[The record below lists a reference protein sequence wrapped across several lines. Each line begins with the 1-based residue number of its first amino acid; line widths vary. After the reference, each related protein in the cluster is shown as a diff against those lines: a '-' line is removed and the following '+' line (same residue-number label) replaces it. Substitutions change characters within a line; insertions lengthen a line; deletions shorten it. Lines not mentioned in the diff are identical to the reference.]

1 MEALDNA
8 WYGSWRP
15 LTNLT
20 QTFRA
25 YHLRTLNV
33 AAIYIWRTTVRHDT
47 QRCAF
52 MQLLP
57 RPEETMN
64 IKSKCIFVN
73 TLVYLPKEQNFLF
86 INKPPFTSYIT
97 CPFTVTP
104 ETHLNDL
111 MHSICQSLLWIL
123 NALHCSEQIL
133 SLKLVKLVCKAC
145 YHDKFWIQVQP
156 LVCPSS
162 TASKLTIL
170 RVLKV
175 SVSIKLEILL
185 ASCQHRYLILCSWK
199 LCQDLAGHNFLCGG
213 WNL

>member
-1 MEALDNA
+1 MWLPFLFGVIPT
-8 WYGSWRP
+8 YG
-15 LTNLT
+15 
-20 QTFRA
+20 
-25 YHLRTLNV
+25 V
-33 AAIYIWRTTVRHDT
+33 
-47 QRCAF
+47 
-52 MQLLP
+52 LP
-57 RPEETMN
+57 YAMIPKDVHSCNYYPGPRKLWTSNP
-64 IKSKCIFVN
+64 S
-73 TLVYLPKEQNFLF
+73 VYLLIPKEQNFLF
-86 INKPPFTSYIT
+86 INKPPFTSYTT

-145 YHDKFWIQVQP
+145 YHDKIWIQVQP